1 MTIQERVN
9 AFLTVRRP
17 SRFCDDC
24 ITESL
29 ELSPRQTT
37 QKATSALGTTDN
49 FHRGQG
55 VCSVCG
61 KEKMVIQRIYR
72 SKGPETPR

>member
-1 MTIQERVN
+1 MTTQERVN
-9 AFLTVRRP
+9 AFLNVRRP

-29 ELSPRQTT
+29 ELSQRHTA
-37 QKATSALGTTDN
+37 QKATSTLGATDN

-55 VCSVCG
+55 ICSMCG
-61 KEKMVIQRIYR
+61 KEKMVIQR
-72 SKGPETPR
+72 T